1 MTQRLTLLASVLAVV
16 IVLAGPGQSQSHEW
30 SLQDSG
36 HPNPRDPLQGRSL
49 FPPPFDQLVP
59 FLGGLGGSID
69 QGRQQGD
76 VDALLEAA
84 VTLHQ
89 AERLLGRTSGLISA
103 RDLLQ
108 EATQMAIDQR
118 NVEGLRKARGLWSDP
133 VRGPNDPGQAQAA
146 ADELETLEKQR
157 RVMLAARRCQ
167 IVFHNQTDDELTIRL
182 NQDSLGVIK
191 PRQAHVVKDVLAGNQ
206 HLMAFDR
213 RLAWGPRRVFVG
225 PGEVFH
231 WRLFD

>member
-1 MTQRLTLLASVLAVV
+1 MTKRLALLAVTLAVV
-16 IVLAGPGQSQSHEW
+16 VGLAGPGQSQSHEW

-36 HPNPRDPLQGRSL
+36 HPRPQTNLQGRSL
-49 FPPPFDQLVP
+49 FPAPFDKLVP
-59 FLGGLGGSID
+59 FLGGLGGDID
-69 QGRQQGD
+69 QGRAHGD

-89 AERLLGRTSGLISA
+89 AELLLGRSSGVISA
-103 RDLLQ
+103 HDLLT
-108 EATQMAIDQR
+108 EATQMAVDQR
-118 NVEGLRKARGLWSDP
+118 NLEGLRKAKSLWSDP
-133 VRGPNDPGQAQAA
+133 VRGPNDPAQAQQA
-146 ADELETLEKQR
+146 ADELENLEKER

-167 IVFHNQTDDELTIRL
+167 IIFHNQTDVDLTIRL
-182 NQDSLGVIK
+182 NQDSLGIIK
-191 PRQAHVVKDVLAGNQ
+191 PNQVHVVKDVLAGNQ
-206 HLMAFDR
+206 HLMASDS